1 MTAAVR
7 DIGVAINWRI
17 TLLGLNLAAW
27 LVGALAVAILL
38 VRHEMSVPSPYPG
51 FGYSIPMFT
60 DFPVLYP
67 AKIDPAPVVDL
78 KGIGRLRPAP
88 AEHPLNQVLLGQHQD
103 RGLTSPPLGAPRPLS
118 APEAPRPL
126 KQSAA
131 H

>member
-1 MTAAVR
+1 MNAAVR

-27 LVGALAVAILL
+27 LVGALAVAVLL
-38 VRHEMSVPSPYPG
+38 VRHEMSVPSPYPS
-51 FGYSIPMFT
+51 FGYAIPMFN

-67 AKIDPAPVVDL
+67 AKLDPEPVVGL
-78 KGIGRLRPAP
+78 KGIGALQPSP
-88 AEHPLNQVLLGQHQD
+88 AEHPNQVLVGQHPD
-103 RGLTSPPLGAPRPLS
+103 HGLAQPALGAPRPLS